1 MPKHQLTDTLQKIF
15 KNENQRIVFWYD
27 ADREFDEGFSDLKLD
42 GVNVIRLDEIGSL
55 EIKILLELQDT
66 TGKYL
71 LYAPFAEPDAKD
83 DWLMDIRLYSRT
95 FHADQAS
102 ILLNELGLTSQ
113 SLRPY
118 LTSRRTFFR
127 SQDRL
132 NRLKKWVKPDD
143 TENDLDLKMLA
154 VLSKAELPE
163 IFSILMKLF
172 SEMCDAE
179 EQQLAFASQTAWDEI
194 VKYDLAESFWNL
206 IAATFGYSESEPS
219 IKDLL
224 IRILVT
230 DFAKTLKGAAVP
242 LSLQHFVLTSPSLAL
257 TASVFA
263 NHWRS
268 NINHFKCYNELSA
281 TVAKQLKLDTHLG
294 DLDEQS
300 LLDAMTF
307 EGLERRIIVCLLGKM
322 KNGYS
327 FGDEIKSVIAHRLDG
342 YWTNAQISS
351 GVINFRILYGA
362 LQAAADLFELRSRH
376 QAGLSY
382 PDASAMY
389 SAYTG
394 ELYQFDLLYRQF
406 HEKADQIEL
415 SGTDVLKGL
424 REDVE
429 NCYSNWFIDQVAM
442 TWGGMFE
449 PNHGTGLLQ
458 EWRLQNIPNQ
468 QDFFVSSVEPS
479 LKAYPTGRVYVV
491 ISDALR
497 YEVAAELTDE
507 LNAKTRFEAA
517 IASQLGVLPS
527 YTALGMAALLPH
539 QTLDYKANGDVEV
552 NGQPTASLEQRS
564 KILAEASGTA
574 IKAEDLLAMSKDK
587 GREFVKPHR
596 LIYIYHN
603 QIDASGDSASTESN
617 TFRSVRDAINELSAL
632 TSYII
637 NNLNGSIVLVTA
649 DHGFLFQE
657 TYPGQHDKSGLDTK
671 PDGTVK
677 AKKRYLIGN
686 ELGESPKAWHGNTSV
701 TAGTAKSME
710 FWIPKGANRF
720 HFSGGARFV
729 HGGAMLQEIVVPI
742 VSVKG
747 LRGVEKPG
755 KVNVSVLGSVKKIV
769 NNMQRFEFIQ
779 TEAVSDK
786 VKPVTLTVSL
796 RDVDQLI
803 SNEVTLTFDS
813 TSDQMNDRK
822 KSASLIVKSGNYD
835 KKKEYYLVLRD
846 AADKTEVERIPLT
859 IDLAFG
865 NEF

>member
-1 MPKHQLTDTLQKIF
+1 MSKHQLTDTLQKIF
-15 KNENQRIVFWYD
+15 KDENQRIVFWYD
-27 ADREFDEGFSDLKLD
+27 ADREFEEGLSELNLEEVK
-42 GVNVIRLDEIGSL
+42 VIRLDETGSL
-55 EIKILLELQDT
+55 EIKILLELEDT
-66 TGKYL
+66 TGKFL
-71 LYAPFAEPDAKD
+71 LYAPFAEPDSKD
-83 DWLMDIRLYSRT
+83 DWLLDIRFYSRT

-132 NRLKKWVKPDD
+132 NRLKKWVKPED
-143 TENDLDLKMLA
+143 TENELNMKMLA

-172 SEMCDAE
+172 SELCDND
-179 EQQLAFASQTAWDEI
+179 EQQLAFVSQISWDEI
-194 VKYDLAESFWNL
+194 VKYDLADSFWNL
-206 IAATFGYSESEPS
+206 IAATFGYSESEPT

-230 DFAKTLKGAAVP
+230 DFAKTLKGAVP
-242 LSLQHFVLTSPSLAL
+242 LSLQHFVLTSPSLSL

-268 NINHFKCYNELSA
+268 NINHYRCYNELSG
-281 TVAKQLKLDTHLG
+281 TVAKQLKLDTQLG

-300 LLDAMTF
+300 LLDTMTF
-307 EGLERRIIVCLLGKM
+307 EALERRIIICLLAKM

-327 FGDEIKSVIAHRLDG
+327 FGDEIKPVIAHRLDG
-342 YWTNAQISS
+342 YWSNALTSRA
-351 GVINFRILYGA
+351 INYRILYGA
-362 LQAAADLFELRSRH
+362 LQAAADLFEWRSRH
-376 QAGLSY
+376 QTGLSY

-389 SAYTG
+389 SAYTR

-424 REDVE
+424 REDIE
-429 NCYSNWFIDQVAM
+429 NCYSNWFIDQLAL
-442 TWGGMFE
+442 TWGGMVE

-458 EWRLQNIPNQ
+458 EWRLKNIPNH
-468 QDFFVSSVEPS
+468 QDFFLASVEPA

-491 ISDALR
+491 ISDAFR

-507 LNAKTRFEAA
+507 LNAKTRFEAT

-539 QTLDYKANGDVEV
+539 KTLDYKANGDVEV
-552 NGQPTASLEQRS
+552 NGLPTSSLEQRS
-564 KILAEASGTA
+564 KILADVSGTA
-574 IKAEDLLAMSKDK
+574 IKAEDLMAMSKDK

-637 NNLNGSIVLVTA
+637 NNLNGSIVLITA

-671 PDGTVK
+671 PAGTVK
-677 AKKRYLIGN
+677 AKKRYLLGN
-686 ELGESPKAWHGNTSV
+686 NLGGSPKAWHGTTSV
-701 TAGTAKSME
+701 TAGTANSIE

-720 HFSGGARFV
+720 HFSGGARYV

-742 VSVKG
+742 VTVKG

-786 VKPVTLTVSL
+786 VKPVTLNISL

-846 AADKTEVERIPLT
+846 ATDKTEVERIPLT